1 MAGLQDFI
9 FTARLKFLY
18 TDVLQVDQMKSEK
31 ESLECLFCQKKF
43 HLDIFYP
50 FCPECQEPLLCPTPQ
65 KKRKIFLEKSSPLE
79 KYLEF
84 LPLSQVDMSL
94 SLGEGNTPLVKLD
107 RLTKNF
113 NLPPVFVKNEAANP
127 TLSFKDRGTAVAVQ
141 KASALGMG
149 KIGTV
154 STGNMASST
163 AAYGARAGLNTL
175 VLLKE
180 DTPMDKLLTSGIH
193 NPVLIKVKGDYG
205 ELFTQSFILGK
216 KHKIYFMNSV
226 DPFRIEGY
234 KITGFEIFHQ
244 LSRQVPWYLF
254 VPVSAGGH
262 LIGLIR
268 AFADLKQ
275 EGLIH
280 DFPIIVG
287 VQARGCSPIVQAF
300 ASGNPRVNRIKKAE
314 TIAHAISNPD
324 PPGGN
329 IALKLIRDHNG
340 MLIDVSD
347 EDILESQRMLAEI
360 EGIFC
365 QPASATVL
373 AGLKKLS
380 REIKI
385 EKEGPVVLVITGSG
399 LKAMESVEPSK
410 IDVHHA
416 SLSNL
421 DRTIDSLL
429 GNTQL
434 S

>member
-1 MAGLQDFI
+1 
-9 FTARLKFLY
+9 
-18 TDVLQVDQMKSEK
+18 MKNKK

-43 HLDIFYP
+43 PLDIFYP
-50 FCPECQEPLLCPTPQ
+50 FCPECQEPLLCPIPQ
-65 KKRKIFLEKSSPLE
+65 KKRIISPEKSSPLE

-84 LPLSQVDMSL
+84 LPLSRVDPSL
-94 SLGEGNTPLVKLD
+94 SLGEGNTPLIELG

-113 NLPPVFVKNEAANP
+113 NLPPVFAKNEAANP

-141 KASALGMG
+141 KAAAMG
-149 KIGTV
+149 IRKIGTV

-163 AAYGARAGLNTL
+163 AAYGAKAGLTTL

-180 DTPMDKLLTSGIH
+180 DTPMDKLLMSGIH
-193 NPVLIKVKGDYG
+193 SPVLIKVKGDYG
-205 ELFTQSFILGK
+205 ELFTQSFSLGK

-244 LSRQVPWYLF
+244 LKRQVPRYLF

-262 LIGLIR
+262 LTGLIR
-268 AFADLKQ
+268 AFADLNQ
-275 EGLIH
+275 EGLIQNY
-280 DFPIIVG
+280 PTIVG

-300 ASGNPRVNRIKKAE
+300 TAGNPQVNRIKKAK

-329 IALKLIRDHNG
+329 IALKLIREHNG

-373 AGLKKLS
+373 AGLIRLS

-385 EKEGPVVLVITGSG
+385 EKEDPVVLVITGSG

-410 IDVHHA
+410 MNVHHA
-416 SLSNL
+416 SLSDL
-421 DRTIDSLL
+421 ERTIDSLL
-429 GNTQL
+429 
-434 S
+434 

>member
-1 MAGLQDFI
+1 MREI
-9 FTARLKFLY
+9 
-18 TDVLQVDQMKSEK
+18 

-43 HLDIFYP
+43 PLDLFYP

-65 KKRKIFLEKSSPLE
+65 KKRTISLEKSASLE
-79 KYLEF
+79 KYLDF
-84 LPLSQVDMSL
+84 LPLSQIDLSL

-107 RLTKNF
+107 RLTKDF
-113 NLPPVFVKNEAANP
+113 NLPLVFIKNEATNP

-141 KASALGMG
+141 KTTAMG
-149 KIGTV
+149 IRRIGTV

-163 AAYGARAGLNTL
+163 AAYGAKAGLTTL

-180 DTPMDKLLTSGIH
+180 DTPRDKLLMSGIH

-205 ELFTQSFILGK
+205 ELFTQSFSLGN

-244 LSRQVPWYLF
+244 LKDRVPRYLF

-262 LIGLIR
+262 LTGLIR
-268 AFADLKQ
+268 AFTDLKQ
-275 EGLIH
+275 EGLIQN
-280 DFPIIVG
+280 FPTIVG
-287 VQARGCSPIVQAF
+287 VQVRGCSPIVQAF
-300 ASGNPRVNRIKKAE
+300 ASGNPKVKRIKKAE

-373 AGLKKLS
+373 AGLIKLS
-380 REIKI
+380 REIKL
-385 EKEGPVVLVITGSG
+385 EKEDPIVLVITGSG
-399 LKAMESVEPSK
+399 LKAMESLEPSEMN
-410 IDVHHA
+410 VHHT
-416 SLSNL
+416 SLLNL
-421 DRTIDSLL
+421 DRAIDSLL
-429 GNTQL
+429 
-434 S
+434 